1 MLGKDVCKRLKAYR
15 IDLAKANG
23 IDFQP
28 KECNFEGKCPGYCP
42 ACDEEIRYLE
52 NELRKK
58 EENGE
63 SIKLEW
69 LIKLAFEKVDT
80 VDNIDSKEFK
90 KRLRDKYK
98 KEYREINDG
107 FFLGWIVDP
116 SDDW

>member
-58 EENGE
+58 EENGDT
-63 SIKLEW
+63 IKLEW
-69 LIKLAFEKVDT
+69 LIKLAFEKVDG
-80 VDNIDSKEFK
+80 VDNLDGKEFE
-90 KRLRDKYK
+90 KRLL
-98 KEYREINDG
+98 REKVNSEKRET
-107 FFLGWIVDP
+107 FFLGWIEEP
-116 SDDW
+116 PKRRKW